1 MVPQGPTLGREVV
14 KSCGMT
20 AQQPRPADPGDG
32 SRALRPVILVVD
44 DEPGLRESF
53 RLILDEDYEVIDVP
67 DGPAA
72 LDVVRSSQVDLVL
85 LDIRLP
91 GMDGIEVLERIK
103 AIDEGLEVVLV
114 TAVRTVRTAVAA
126 MKLGAFDYL
135 TKPFEE
141 DDLLS
146 LVRRALERRSLERE
160 VVYLR
165 SELAGRHDA
174 EIIGQHPEMQRLYK
188 LVAQV
193 ARTTT
198 TVLITGESGTGKELI
213 ARAIHH
219 NGPRRD
225 KPFVAV
231 NPAAIADTL
240 MESELFGHEK
250 GAFTGAFQR
259 KLGRFELAQG
269 GTLFLDE
276 IATLKPELQA
286 KLLRVLQER
295 EIERVGGAQAIK
307 LDVRIIAATNAD
319 VPAAVARGHFRED
332 LYYRLNV
339 VHLAVP
345 PLRERGEDIPLL
357 VAHFVRRYNRE
368 FGKRIEGLTPAALE
382 ALRAYRWPGNVRELQ
397 NVVERSVVLLDR
409 GQVNVEDLPL
419 ELSLGAAGAVPTE
432 ALPLN
437 EATDRFE
444 RQIVLR
450 TLNRVDGNL
459 SEAARVL
466 GLHRNSLKAKLDRW
480 RIRVRDLGG
489 GAAQ

>member
-1 MVPQGPTLGREVV
+1 
-14 KSCGMT
+14 MT
-20 AQQPRPADPGDG
+20 AQARPPDPPDGPRG
-32 SRALRPVILVVD
+32 LRPVILVVD

-53 RLILDEDYEVIDVP
+53 RLILDEDFEVIDVA
-67 DGPAA
+67 DGTAA
-72 LDVVRSSQVDLVL
+72 LEVVRSSQVDLVL

-103 AIDEGLEVVLV
+103 GLDEGVEVVLV

-141 DDLLS
+141 DELLS
-146 LVRRALERRSLERE
+146 VVRRALERRSLERE
-160 VVYLR
+160 VVFLR
-165 SELAGRHDA
+165 SELERRHA
-174 EIIGQHPEMQRLYK
+174 WELVGEHPEMQRLYRV
-188 LVAQV
+188 VAQV

-213 ARAIHH
+213 ARAIHRQ
-219 NGPRRD
+219 GPRRD

-231 NPAAIADTL
+231 NPAAIAETL
-240 MESELFGHEK
+240 MESELFGHER
-250 GAFTGAFQR
+250 GAFTGAYHR
-259 KLGRFELAQG
+259 KLGKFELAQG

-295 EIERVGGAQAIK
+295 EIERVGSGQAIK
-307 LDVRIIAATNAD
+307 IDARIIAATNAD
-319 VPAAVARGHFRED
+319 VAVAVSAGTFRED

-339 VHLAVP
+339 VHLTVP
-345 PLRERGEDIPLL
+345 TLRERASDIDLL
-357 VAHFVRRYNRE
+357 VAHFIRRYNRE
-368 FGKRIEGLTPAALE
+368 FGKRIQGLTPEATE

-397 NVVERSVVLLDR
+397 NVVERSVVLVD
-409 GQVNVEDLPL
+409 GPMIGVDDLPL
-419 ELSLGAAGAVPTE
+419 ELSLGAAGTAETD

-437 EATDRFE
+437 EASDRFE

-450 TLNRVDGNL
+450 TLDRVDGNI

-480 RIRVRDLGG
+480 KVRARDLGG
-489 GAAQ
+489 